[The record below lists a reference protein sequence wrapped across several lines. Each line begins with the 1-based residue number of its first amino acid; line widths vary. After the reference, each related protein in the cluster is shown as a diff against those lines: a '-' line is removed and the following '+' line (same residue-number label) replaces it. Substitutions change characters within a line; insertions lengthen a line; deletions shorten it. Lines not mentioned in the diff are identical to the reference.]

1 MARRIDAIVAFLVR
15 SEPRRPLSPWSFA
28 LDAAIAV
35 AATVAVV
42 MQTISKHGDTTRLL
56 TKLVWL
62 PVTALIGGTRE
73 VVGYLAISGGQFVG
87 LTKGLPGSV
96 ATPPDPSVSVLI
108 GVALTAAPLALRR
121 RYPLATVCV
130 IFAAIILTRDWA
142 PPITFATAVFAAY
155 SAVAHSRF
163 RQIALGFVL
172 TGAIAITMTFP
183 NTLPHFSERY
193 TALIVVIPTVVVAL
207 GIRELRRRL
216 GDSAARL
223 RRAAEEQEAATR
235 RAIEAE
241 RARIAAELHDVLTH
255 NVSVMVVQAGAARRV
270 LASSPGDA
278 AQALLAVEGSGRTAM
293 AELRHLLGL
302 LCPRDEEP
310 ALRPQPG
317 LAGVDGLV
325 SRMRSAG
332 LATELSITGR
342 PRELSPGLDLAAY
355 RVVQEGLTN
364 VIRHAGEAVTYVRVD
379 WGEKLEITVTD
390 NGTGTRADLGSGRG
404 LIGLRERLAV
414 YGGELNAGPLLDGG
428 WRLRAVIP
436 LAEAPA
442 ELIGVLA

>member
-1 MARRIDAIVAFLVR
+1 MARRIDAIVAFLIK

-28 LDAAIAV
+28 LDAVIAV
-35 AATVAVV
+35 AAAIAAV
-42 MQTISKHGDTTRLL
+42 MQTISHHEGTARIAAKTHLI
-56 TKLVWL
+56 
-62 PVTALIGGTRE
+62 PVTAVIGGTRE
-73 VVGYLAISGGQFVG
+73 LIGYLVTSSGQILGITMGMPKPMTPQ
-87 LTKGLPGSV
+87 PGPSV
-96 ATPPDPSVSVLI
+96 AVLI
-108 GVALTAAPLALRR
+108 GVVLTAAPLAVRR

-130 IFAAIILTRDWA
+130 IFAALILCRDWA
-142 PPITFATAVFAAY
+142 PPVTFATAVLGAY
-155 SAVAHSRF
+155 SAVVHSRF
-163 RQIALGFVL
+163 RQIALGVVL
-172 TGAIAITMTFP
+172 TFAIITTMTFP

-193 TALIVVIPTVVVAL
+193 TALIVVLPTIAVAL

-216 GDSAARL
+216 GDSTARL

-255 NVSVMVVQAGAARRV
+255 NVSVMVVQAGAARRI
-270 LASSPGDA
+270 LATSPDEA
-278 AQALLAVEGSGRTAM
+278 AHALLAVESSGRTAM
-293 AELRHLLGL
+293 TELRHLLGL
-302 LCPRDEEP
+302 LCPRDEDT

-325 SRMRSAG
+325 SRMRTAG
-332 LATELSITGR
+332 LATELSITGT

-390 NGTGTRADLGSGRG
+390 NGSGTGAGLGSGRG

-428 WRLRAVIP
+428 WRLRAMIP
-436 LAEAPA
+436 LAGAPA
-442 ELIGVLA
+442 ELIDVLA